1 LRVSVAIK
9 TIAVDVRDTAQWPT
23 DVVAASLV
31 VLAEK
36 GLIPEIVDAGHQ
48 ASSIYTHH
56 ARRTLTFSRAI

>member
-1 LRVSVAIK
+1 MRVSVALK
-9 TIAVDVRDTAQWPT
+9 TIAVDVRDAAQWP
-23 DVVAASLV
+23 VEIVAASLV

-56 ARRTLTFSRAI
+56 ARRALTFSRAI

>member
-1 LRVSVAIK
+1 MRFSVALK
-9 TIAVDVRDTAQWPT
+9 TIAVGVRDAAQWPT
-23 DVVAASLV
+23 EIVAVSLI
-31 VLAEK
+31 VLADK